1 MGFSSRLRGSF
12 YSGVR
17 DRGAVYARTGKVR
30 ILDET
35 PDQLVAQV
43 RGGAR
48 YEVVLDWRR
57 DSLAVACT
65 CPYFEEVGPCKHIW
79 AVALET
85 DRKGLLGAIPAT
97 GRVRIETDASL
108 VGVPDDV
115 EEKEIPGPAPEPSRP
130 AARSRTDDL
139 DHVLRRRTSRSG
151 GGGARRTA
159 WRAGLAAIDEALPR
173 PGTVPSAARSELF
186 YAIDRDATI
195 DGGSLVLRIGRLR
208 KQRDGTRSGPEP
220 WSITRSQAAAV
231 PELADRQILAL
242 LLGGTDPGRGFFSAG
257 MYHDPPRSTFAV
269 DAAVLDLL
277 LPALC
282 RTGRLCFLA
291 GDILDMAPHAWDDG
305 PPWGFRLRVRETEQ
319 PRGWVLEGYLE
330 REGRVLELSAPDLL
344 LEAGLLFAEKRVAR
358 LDCHGAF
365 RWISYLRSEGS
376 IRAPASEGD
385 SFTAALH
392 ELRALPP
399 TDWPEPLRWQERIV
413 APRPRLGL
421 EPGKPSRGAP
431 ALVEGRLSFLYEDA
445 AVDEGDP
452 RPRIGVA
459 ARREV
464 LVRDVAREGAAR
476 EELLA
481 LGFRSQVNGHAPP
494 GRPPG
499 GRLRIAPRRLP
510 RAVRELVGAGWLV
523 EADGKLYRRPGGIQ
537 MEVSSGI
544 DWFDLEGEIDFE
556 GQAASLPALL
566 AALRS
571 GEGTVLLDD
580 GTLGVIPEEWLA
592 KYGFILGSGKVEKE
606 KIRFRRTQLGLLDF
620 LLAEEP
626 EAAWDAAFERAR
638 AELRSFERLEPL
650 DPRGEFRGALRPY
663 QRDGLGWLEFLR
675 RFGFGGCL
683 ADDMG
688 LGKTVQVLALL
699 ESRRQDEGRKKTGPS
714 LVVVPKSLVFN
725 WKSEAA
731 RFAPRLEVLD
741 HTGIERSRDADHLR
755 RFDLVVTT
763 YGTLRRDAAFLKDVQ
778 FDYVILDE
786 SQAVK
791 NSRTQ
796 AAKAVRV
803 LRGNHR
809 LALSGTPVENHL
821 GELWSLFEFLNP
833 GMLGSSPVF
842 DGLARAGAGDGD
854 GLLPLKRA
862 LRPFIL
868 RRTKDQVLDDLPPK
882 LEQTIHCDLEPAER
896 KHYDEIRAYYRA
908 SLLGKIESAGLQR
921 SKIQVL
927 EALLRLRQAACH
939 PGLVD
944 RRRTG
949 EPSAKLELLL
959 DRLEEVSKEGHKAL
973 VFSQFTSF
981 LAIVKDRLDR
991 LGLAHEYL
999 DGRTRDRAARVARF
1013 QTDPACKLFLVS
1025 LKAGGLGLNLTAAEY
1040 VFLLDPWW
1048 NPAVES
1054 QAIDRAHRIGQTR
1067 RVFAYRLV
1075 ARDTVEEKVIELQ
1088 ERKRAL
1094 ADAIIS
1100 AENSLIRDL
1109 TREDLEVLLS

>member
-1 MGFSSRLRGSF
+1 MGFSSRLKGSF
-12 YSGVR
+12 YCGIR
-17 DRGAVYARTGKVR
+17 ERGAVYARTGKVR

-43 RGGAR
+43 RGHSR
-48 YEVVLDWRR
+48 YEVVLDWR
-57 DSLAVACT
+57 DGSLKVACT
-65 CPYFEEVGPCKHIW
+65 CPYFDEVGPCKHIW
-79 AVALET
+79 AVALES
-85 DRKGLLGAIPAT
+85 DRRGLLGAVPAA
-97 GRVRIETDASL
+97 GRVPVEPDPAL
-108 VGVPDDV
+108 VGVPGDGD
-115 EEKEIPGPAPEPSRP
+115 EEKIDRPDPGPPAP
-130 AARSRTDDL
+130 ALRSRVQDINA
-139 DHVLRRRTSRSG
+139 VVRRGSAGRE
-151 GGGARRTA
+151 A
-159 WRAGLAAIDEALPR
+159 WRASLDTIRGAIRPERTAPPAASPA
-173 PGTVPSAARSELF
+173 ELF
-186 YAIDRDATI
+186 YAIDRDGTI
-195 DGGSLVLRIGRLR
+195 EDGRLLVRIGGRR
-208 KQRDGTRSGPEP
+208 RNADGLLSAPYPRPITRQEAAAIPEP
-220 WSITRSQAAAV
+220 
-231 PELADRQILAL
+231 ADRQTLAL
-242 LLGGTDPGRGFFSAG
+242 LFGAEDPREAIFSYSRYQEPGRSI
-257 MYHDPPRSTFAV
+257 FAV
-269 DAAVLDLL
+269 DAAALGVV

-282 RTGRLCFLA
+282 HTGRLGCLA
-291 GDILDMAPHAWDDG
+291 GDVIDADPYAWDDG
-305 PPWGFRLRVRETEQ
+305 PPWELRLRVREREK
-319 PRGWVLEGYLE
+319 GWLLEGCLA
-330 REGRVLELSAPDLL
+330 REGREMDLGAADLL
-344 LEAGLLFAEKRVAR
+344 LQGGFVFAEKRIAR
-358 LDCHGAF
+358 LDDHGSF
-365 RWISYLRSEGS
+365 QWIGYLRREGS
-376 IRAPASEGD
+376 ISVPASEGD
-385 SFTAALH
+385 SFAAALH
-392 ELRALPP
+392 ELPALPP
-399 TDWPEPLRWQERIV
+399 TDWPEPFRWQERSV
-413 APRPRLGL
+413 APRPSLGL
-421 EPGKPSRGAP
+421 EPGNSFRGAQ
-431 ALVEGRLSFLYEDA
+431 ALIDGRLSFLYEDTG
-445 AVDEGDP
+445 VRDDDP

-464 LVRDVAREGAAR
+464 LLRDPAAESAAR
-476 EELLA
+476 EKLLA
-481 LGFRSQVNGHAPP
+481 LGFRKGVVSSWP
-494 GRPPG
+494 GPRKEAV
-499 GRLRIAPRRLP
+499 LQIAPRRLP
-510 RAVRELVGAGWLV
+510 GAVRELIGAGWLV
-523 EADGKLYRRPGGIQ
+523 EAAGKLYRRSGGIE

-544 DWFDLEGEIDFE
+544 DWFDLEGEVDFE
-556 GQAASLPALL
+556 GQTVSLPALL
-566 AALRS
+566 SALRR
-571 GEGTVLLDD
+571 GEGTVILDD
-580 GTLGVIPEEWLA
+580 GTFGVIPEEWLK
-592 KYGFILGSGKVEKE
+592 KYGFILGSGKVEDE
-606 KIRFRRTQLGLLDF
+606 KIRFRKTQLGLLDF

-626 EAAWDAAFERAR
+626 QAAWDAAFERAR
-638 AELRSFERLEPL
+638 AELRSFERLEPC
-650 DPRGEFRGALRPY
+650 DPTGEFRGTLRPY

-699 ESRRQDEGRKKTGPS
+699 ESRRHGKGGKKPEKPGPS

-741 HTGIERSRDADHLR
+741 HTGIERSKDPDHLR
-755 RFDLVVTT
+755 RFDLVITT
-763 YGTLRRDAAFLKDVQ
+763 YGTLRRDAAFLQDVA

-791 NSRTQ
+791 NARTQ
-796 AAKAVRV
+796 SAKVVR
-803 LRGNHR
+803 LLKGSHR
-809 LALSGTPVENHL
+809 LALSGTPIENHL

-842 DGLARAGAGDGD
+842 DGLARAAGGNGD
-854 GLLPLKRA
+854 SLLPLKRA

-908 SLLGKIESAGLQR
+908 SLLGTIERAGLER

-959 DRLEEVSKEGHKAL
+959 DRIEEVGKEGHKAL
-973 VFSQFTSF
+973 VFSQFTKF

-991 LGLAHEYL
+991 RGITYEYL
-999 DGRTRDRAARVARF
+999 DGRTRDRAARVERF
-1013 QTDPACKLFLVS
+1013 QGDPACKLFLVS

-1054 QAIDRAHRIGQTR
+1054 QAVDRAHRIGQTR

-1075 ARDTVEEKVIELQ
+1075 ARDTVEEKVLELQ
-1088 ERKRAL
+1088 ERKRSL

-1100 AENSLIRDL
+1100 AENSLIREL